1 MVHCL
6 ILFFKAELRCLRSF
20 VSLNRPHLVLNN
32 GNQLRQA
39 PKQAERSVI
48 KENDI
53 IFNREN
59 KETLLKEIKNVKT
72 SFFENLFLKKAESIG
87 S

>member
-20 VSLNRPHLVLNN
+20 VSLNRPRLVLNN
-32 GNQLRQA
+32 GGQLHKA
-39 PKQAERSVI
+39 PKQAEGSVI
-48 KENDI
+48 KANDI

-59 KETLLKEIKNVKT
+59 KETPLKEIKNVKT
-72 SFFENLFLKKAESIG
+72 
-87 S
+87 